1 MDGRIDGIIDRSCRQ
16 QWTAAME
23 NNGKEMVK
31 ENINNGNSK
40 GGLIPI
46 GWTTDIRT
54 QEFQGTVNHGKIN
67 LKGQ

>member
-1 MDGRIDGIIDRSCRQ
+1 
-16 QWTAAME
+16 ME